1 MQRRLLLAALP
12 FSLVATHAQAWW
24 GKAEAKPRL
33 PIIDVWKDPSCGC
46 CKFWVEHMREHGFS
60 VKQHE
65 TGNQQIRARLG
76 LPDKLGS
83 CHTAVVDGYLL
94 EGHIPAEDVL
104 RLLDQKPDAMGLAN
118 PGMPIGSPG
127 MDGAAYN
134 GRKDPYNVLLVR
146 STKDGQIKTAVF
158 AKH

>member
-1 MQRRLLLAALP
+1 MQRRFLLASLP
-12 FSLVATHAQAWW
+12 ATILATTAAAW
-24 GKAEAKPRL
+24 AATPSKPQL
-33 PIIDVWKDPSCGC
+33 PIVDVWKDPNCGC
-46 CKFWVEHMREHGFS
+46 CKFWVEHMREHGFQ

-65 TGNQQIRARLG
+65 SGNQKIRARMG
-76 LPDKLGS
+76 LPEDLGS
-83 CHTAVVDGYLL
+83 CHTALVDGYLL

-104 RLLDQKPDAMGLAN
+104 RLLNEKPDAMGLAN